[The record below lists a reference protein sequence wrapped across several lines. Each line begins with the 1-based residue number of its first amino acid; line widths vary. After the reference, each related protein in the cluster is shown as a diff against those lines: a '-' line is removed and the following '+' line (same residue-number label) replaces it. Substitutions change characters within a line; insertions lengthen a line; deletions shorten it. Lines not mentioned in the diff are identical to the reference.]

1 MGRPAEKDNPDP
13 RNITETKSVPAWY
26 EICNHSSHPLIRS
39 FVAAWVEK
47 KPKEKL
53 DKNFFVFVFSVL
65 SRGHFKFY
73 FKNCCIIHRCIWGLN
88 FVYLSANAPRPPRS
102 AERRPR
108 GSLRNPK
115 VLTLELGR
123 EPYHSFQKAS
133 GCFESKCRRKFPFQ
147 RESKNSVWMRDLKIL
162 WGETWLW
169 GMTSWPGLAIR
180 HPRFILPQELLLHI
194 GKRTVSPP
202 PLAIIEWGRWFD
214 GKGAFAAFAHF
225 TASPPIGSFT
235 IWRYCPSLE
244 SLWAFSLHLMIWL
257 HWHFETFPRCKETEL
272 SLNLSILDK

>member
-1 MGRPAEKDNPDP
+1 MQSFFSSTNSVIRWCLSWKTKAKW
-13 RNITETKSVPAWY
+13 ETWQKTF
-26 EICNHSSHPLIRS
+26 LFLS
-39 FVAAWVEK
+39 FQFCPGVILNLTLKTV
-47 KPKEKL
+47 
-53 DKNFFVFVFSVL
+53 VSYTGVS
-65 SRGHFKFY
+65 G
-73 FKNCCIIHRCIWGLN
+73 GLN

-162 WGETWLW
+162 WGEVVGDDVVTR
-169 GMTSWPGLAIR
+169 SR
-180 HPRFILPQELLLHI
+180 HPSPKIPTAHWQELQSC
-194 GKRTVSPP
+194 TVSPP
-202 PLAIIEWGRWFD
+202 PLAIIERGRWFD
-214 GKGAFAAFAHF
+214 GKGGFAAFAHF
-225 TASPPIGSFT
+225 TASPPIGYFT
-235 IWRYCPSLE
+235 IWRYCRSLE
-244 SLWAFSLHLMIWL
+244 SLWAFTLHLMIGL
-257 HWHFETFPRCKETEL
+257 HWHFKTFPRRKKTDEL